1 MCTVCPVNRQ
11 LSNQYFIKFGW
22 QIGGGA
28 GEQRWRRRVEVE
40 QESSGGGG
48 EWRWSRRAA
57 VEQESGGGAGE
68 QRWSRRVEVEQ
79 ESSGGGGEQRWRRR
93 AAVEE
98 ERRVVGEREEAEERK
113 LHHAVAIHISDIIT
127 SFWPLR
133 LGMLWNGTCLC
144 CLLNSWEKGACTV
157 TCYLKPKT
165 IVISLGPF
173 EYLWLFEKYI

>member
-28 GEQRWRRRVEVE
+28 GEQRWC
-40 QESSGGGG
+40 
-48 EWRWSRRAA
+48 RRAE
-57 VEQESGGGAGE
+57 VEQESGGGAGKL
-68 QRWSRRVEVEQ
+68 RW
-79 ESSGGGGEQRWRRR
+79 SSGGGGEQRWRRR